1 MTDFNNYVLDAYDPT
16 KLHLFVGGERVI
28 GFMSERKISLRRGLN
43 GTFELEVFLAAPSS
57 WVPKL
62 RQLLGHEMPISIQYP
77 GKFADNIGFEAEAV
91 LTGVDIYYTNEVPE
105 VVFYFKNK
113 D

>member
-1 MTDFNNYVLDAYDPT
+1 MTYILDAFDPT

-28 GFMSERKISLRRGLN
+28 GFVSERKISLRRGLN
-43 GTFELEVFLAAPSS
+43 GAFELEVFLAAPSS

-62 RQLLGHEMPISIQYP
+62 RQLLGHEMPVSIQYP
-77 GKFADNIGFEAEAV
+77 GKYADHLGFEAEAV

>member
-1 MTDFNNYVLDAYDPT
+1 MSDPSKYILDAFDPT

-28 GFMSERKISLRRGLN
+28 GFVAERKISLHRGLN
-43 GTFELEVFLAAPSS
+43 GAFELKVFLAAPSS

-62 RQLLGHEMPISIQYP
+62 RQLLGHEMPVSIQYP
-77 GKFADNIGFEAEAV
+77 GKYADHLGFEAEAV
-91 LTGVDIYYTNEVPE
+91 LIGVDIYYTNEVPE
-105 VVFYFKNK
+105 VVFHFKNK